1 MQVEY
6 PSTSAGQAIRHREVR
21 AREQREHQSRLCAG
35 CSRSSKR
42 NKLFPF
48 QNRRKLKALSPSLS
62 LAIWQCEVGMS
73 TPFLLLPS
81 CRLTCADAC
90 RRVVAFANDIAS

>member
-48 QNRRKLKALSPSLS
+48 QNRRKLKALNPSPSRY
-62 LAIWQCEVGMS
+62 LAVRSWNEH
-73 TPFLLLPS
+73 PLPS
-81 CRLTCADAC
+81 PPIL
-90 RRVVAFANDIAS
+90 